1 MDALKNAVGM
11 GGDDSAN
18 QQSANQQ
25 SANQQSQGGL
35 GGIGDKVKAAAAS
48 LGGKNEGMN
57 LYDAFYQVVLKCY
70 TVTVADAT
78 HDHGLGQSQKTVDA
92 AVDQADN
99 EQISDFLRSQC
110 KSNSG
115 KDSTAAQKG
124 AA

>member
-1 MDALKNAVGM
+1 MEALKDDVGM
-11 GGDDSAN
+11 GGDD

-35 GGIGDKVKAAAAS
+35 GGIGDKLKAAAASLAS
-48 LGGKNEGMN
+48 LGGKNEGMD
-57 LYDAFYQVVLKCY
+57 LCDASYQVVLKCY
-70 TVTVADAT
+70 TVTVSDAT
-78 HDHGLGQSQKTVDA
+78 HDHSLGQSQKTVDA

-115 KDSTAAQKG
+115 KDLMAAQKD